1 MRRGLTCTVGVALA
15 AVLLLALTGC
25 SKKASLETFDSCD
38 DLEAY
43 IESLA
48 IEELTWT
55 GSNTSWGGVAAPMG
69 AQEFDASGD
78 DDDWASEDSGSLGGP
93 NSSGGLGGD
102 PNRDYSTTNTQEVE
116 VDEADIV
123 KNDDTYFY
131 LVSGQDLVVVQ
142 AWPADDL
149 NVVSRFTIEGQ
160 PTELYLDGDI
170 VAVLSLMFGD
180 VTPQGNDDQ
189 DLTGFVT
196 KISILDVSDRSDPQL
211 QREIYVEGSLYSSRR
226 VDGMLY
232 LITYRD
238 LGDFGLSSD
247 TSSNDI
253 KDRVHE
259 RDMSDWMPTMVNNVL
274 DGSSWSLEQSD
285 VCGCSDV
292 YKANR
297 DGGLEMMSV
306 MAVDISDPRG
316 ELSGT
321 SVIAGTGEVYA
332 TPYSLYM
339 AVYEPNEGPFRV
351 TSGGFG
357 TRIHRFALD
366 GGGHPQYAASGRVD
380 GWAHNSFAM
389 DEANDTFRIATTV
402 FAGSQG
408 TESTGVYVLTQD
420 ADKLKVIGEVTNI
433 APQEDVYSV
442 RFMDDVAYVVT
453 FGEVVRWMDPLFT
466 IDLTDPTDPTILGE
480 LEITGYSTY
489 MHPMGDGHL
498 LAVGEEIDPDSG
510 WIDGLAVTL
519 FDVSDLNDPQMADRQ
534 VIETSWDSSQ
544 ALVDHHAFT
553 YYEPHDML
561 AIPVT
566 LTTDTWGGDVYYSGL
581 AVFEVTVEDGV
592 QPAGQMDSSELIDD
606 SADYY
611 YAVYCSQIRRSIVI
625 EDMLYGVSAGG
636 IISAPVAD
644 PGDTSDVLPF
654 PDYGNCDEPW
664 EWWQETEEDW

>member
-1 MRRGLTCTVGVALA
+1 VALA
-15 AVLLLALTGC
+15 ALMLVTCVGC
-25 SKKASLETFDSCD
+25 TKKASLETFDSCD
-38 DLEAY
+38 ELESY

-55 GSNTSWGGVAAPMG
+55 GSNTSWGGVAPPRNTQDFSSAAGDPTM
-69 AQEFDASGD
+69 AEDAAG
-78 DDDWASEDSGSLGGP
+78 GGGP
-93 NSSGGLGGD
+93 STGGGLGSD

-131 LVSGQDLVVVQ
+131 LVSGEDLVVVQ
-142 AWPADDL
+142 AWPADNL
-149 NVVSRFTIEGQ
+149 EVLSRFHIEGQ

-170 VAVLSLMFGD
+170 VAVLSLMYGD
-180 VTPQGNDDQ
+180 ASPQGNDAQ
-189 DLTGFVT
+189 DLNGFVT
-196 KISILDVSDRSDPQL
+196 KLSVLDVSDRSAPQL

-238 LGDFGLSSD
+238 LGDFGLSND
-247 TSSNDI
+247 LSNTEI
-253 KDRVHE
+253 RDRVQE
-259 RDMSDWMPTMVNNVL
+259 REMSDWMPTMVNNVL
-274 DGSSWSLEQSD
+274 DGSSWSLDQSD

-306 MAVDISDPRG
+306 MAVDITDPRG

-339 AVYEPNEGPFRV
+339 AVYEPNEGPFRA

-357 TRIHRFALD
+357 TRIHRFNLD
-366 GGGHPQYAASGRVD
+366 GSGHPQYAASGRVE

-408 TESTGVYVLTQD
+408 TQSTGVYVMTQD
-420 ADKLKVIGEVTNI
+420 SDKLKVIGEVTDI
-433 APQEDVYSV
+433 APEEDVYSV
-442 RFMDDVAYVVT
+442 RFMDDTAYVVT
-453 FGEVVRWMDPLFT
+453 FGQVERWMDPLFT

-489 MHPMGDGHL
+489 MHPMGDDHL
-498 LAVGEEIDPDSG
+498 LAVGEEIDPDTG

-519 FDVSDLNDPQMADRQ
+519 FDVSDLTDPQLDDRQ
-534 VIETSWDSSQ
+534 VIETSWDSSE
-544 ALVDHHAFT
+544 ALFDHHAFT

-561 AIPVT
+561 AVPVM
-566 LTTDTWGGDVYYSGL
+566 LTTDTWGGDVSYSGL
-581 AVFEVTVEDGV
+581 AVFDVTVADGV
-592 QPAGQMDSSELIDD
+592 QPAGQMDASQLIHEGV
-606 SADYY
+606 DYY

-644 PGDTSDVLPF
+644 PGDSFDVLTF
-654 PDYGNCDEPW
+654 SNYGNCDEPW
-664 EWWQETEEDW
+664 EWWEEMDEG